1 MTEQSQWWA
10 GPAGEAYT
18 ARNRVEWL
26 RRWDFWYAI
35 IRRTRARS
43 VYEVGTNAGWNLS
56 AIRHVSTRMLSTVYG
71 CDINPIAV
79 GQARAAGL
87 DVYQGDALE
96 ALANFQQ
103 PTFDLVFTCGV
114 LIHIPP
120 QTLPAVM
127 GSIVRASAHFVL
139 AVEYEGDETMVEYRG
154 ERDRLWRRHYGK
166 LYEDMGLKLV
176 ESGQVGPKDGFD
188 NCTWWLLE
196 K

>member
-1 MTEQSQWWA
+1 MMTEQSKWWA

-18 ARNRVEWL
+18 ARNRVKW
-26 RRWDFWYAI
+26 RKRMQFWRFMVSA
-35 IRRTRARS
+35 TGARS
-43 VYEVGTNAGWNLS
+43 VYEIGTNAGWNLS
-56 AIRHVSTRMLSTVYG
+56 AMATVYPNVTRYG
-71 CDINPIAV
+71 CDVNPIAV
-79 GQARAAGL
+79 AQARAAGL
-87 DVYQGDALE
+87 DVFQGDALE
-96 ALANFQQ
+96 ALSNFTH

-120 QTLPAVM
+120 QTLPIVM
-127 GSIVRASAHFVL
+127 GCIVRASAQYVL

-188 NCTWWLLE
+188 HCTWWLLE

>member
-1 MTEQSQWWA
+1 MMTEQSKWWA

-18 ARNRVEWL
+18 ARNRVAWEK
-26 RRWDFWYAI
+26 RIPFWTRI
-35 IRRTRARS
+35 TNRTQPRS
-43 VYEVGTNAGWNLS
+43 VYEVGCNAGWNLS
-56 AIRHVSTRMLSTVYG
+56 CLRHFRRQGYG
-71 CDINPIAV
+71 CDVNPVAV

-96 ALANFQQ
+96 ALANFPH

-120 QTLPAVM
+120 ETLPLVM
-127 GSIVRASAHFVL
+127 QSIVRVSAQYVL
-139 AVEYEGDETMVEYRG
+139 AIEYEGDEAMVEYRG
-154 ERDRLWRRHYGK
+154 ERDRLWRRHYGA
-166 LYEDMGLKLV
+166 LYQDMGLRLV
-176 ESGQVGPKDGFD
+176 DSGQVGPADGFD

>member
-1 MTEQSQWWA
+1 MTEQSKWWM
-10 GPAGEAYT
+10 GEAGRQYH
-18 ARNRVEWL
+18 ARNRV
-26 RRWDFWYAI
+26 RWEERIPFWNRI
-35 IRRTRARS
+35 TFKVQPRS
-43 VYEVGTNAGWNLS
+43 VYEVGCGPGWNLTCL
-56 AIRHVSTRMLSTVYG
+56 RHFRREVYG
-71 CDINPIAV
+71 CDVNPIAV
-79 GQARAAGL
+79 AQARAAGL
-87 DVYQGDALE
+87 DVFQGDALE

-188 NCTWWLLE
+188 NCSWALLS

>member
-1 MTEQSQWWA
+1 MWTEQSQWWA

-18 ARNRVEWL
+18 ARNRVRYWE
-26 RRWDFWYAI
+26 RYEFWERIAET
-35 IRRTRARS
+35 TRARS
-43 VYEVGTNAGWNLS
+43 IYEVGTNAGWNLT
-56 AIRHVSTRMLSTVYG
+56 AINDQCDGVALYG
-71 CDINPIAV
+71 CDVNPIAV

-87 DVYQGDALE
+87 DVFQGDALE
-96 ALANFQQ
+96 ALSNFPN

-120 QTLPAVM
+120 ATLPLVM
-127 GSIVRASAHFVL
+127 QAIVNASAQYVL

-154 ERDRLWRRHYGK
+154 EAERLWRRHYGA

-176 ESGQVGPKDGFD
+176 DSGQVGPKDGFD
-188 NCTWWLLE
+188 NCTWWLLS